1 MKAYAVDDLQIYR
14 IRERAIRT
22 REQDCRGCTA
32 TLTETAMKKSDRRV
46 TLIVSCAGCR
56 AGWRLDLSLKLA
68 EDAGLILSSM
78 ARAEGAE

>member
-32 TLTETAMKKSDRRV
+32 TLTETAMEKSDRRV
-46 TLIVSCAGCR
+46 TLIVSCSGCP
-56 AGWRLDLSLKLA
+56 AAWALDLSMKLA
-68 EDAGLILSSM
+68 QDAGLILSSM
-78 ARAEGAE
+78 AGSEGEA